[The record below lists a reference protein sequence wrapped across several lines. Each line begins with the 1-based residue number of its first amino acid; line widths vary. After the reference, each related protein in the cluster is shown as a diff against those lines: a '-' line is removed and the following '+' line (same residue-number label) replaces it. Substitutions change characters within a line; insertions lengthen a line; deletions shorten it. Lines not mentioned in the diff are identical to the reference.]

1 MTCNCGDWVT
11 KAAALE
17 SERLSVQPRCVPCL
31 VSYYEDR
38 ARQLRASVRI
48 APDRSDYFRRRYEA
62 QKATGMCKIK
72 SCGNPSGK
80 FVLCIFHRAGM
91 SGGRKVA

>member
-1 MTCNCGDWVT
+1 MT

-17 SERLSVQPRCVPCL
+17 SERLNVQPRCVPCL
-31 VSYYEDR
+31 IAYYEDR

-48 APDRSDYFRRRYEA
+48 SPDRPDYYRRRYQA
-62 QKATGMCKIK
+62 QKASGMCKFK

-91 SGGRKVA
+91 SAAKKEARAT